1 MSVRA
6 LIRDLTVILGPRHG
20 RALRV
25 YLVWVALYGVLQGV
39 AAALLVPIL
48 RELFAGRFAWDWV
61 AVLAAAVLA
70 ACVAHYV
77 QAMKGFAVAL
87 VVLTTM
93 HERVGDH
100 VASLP
105 MGWFNSEKVGRLAR
119 IVTSGTVSVG
129 GLFAHLLTP
138 LVSGVATPATIAV
151 ATLFF
156 DWRLGIAMLVCAP
169 LLSLI
174 FSVSGRLVG
183 KGDELTEAAGV
194 TAANRVVEFARHQRT
209 LRAFGRGV
217 QGHQPLEDAIAEQH
231 RVGRRAMWMSVPGI
245 MAGGFGVQLAFTA
258 LIVLSVVLALG
269 GSVDIA
275 TLVAVL
281 ALAARFTGPLGEVA
295 ALSGAVRMAHNDV
308 RRISAVLDEKPLPE
322 PVNPIPA
329 ELKPLRP
336 GEIELDGVSF
346 GYTAERPVLKDVS
359 FTVPPRTMTA
369 LVGASG
375 SGKTTITRLIARFW
389 DVSDGAILV
398 GGTDVREQG
407 TEALMAQVSLV
418 FQDVYL
424 FDDTLAANI
433 RIGRPDAT
441 DEEVREAAR
450 LAGVDEIVQRLPDGW
465 QTKVGEGGASL
476 SGGERQRVSIARA
489 IIKDAPI
496 VLLDEATAALDA
508 ENERFVQEALHT
520 LKERSTLLVIAH
532 RLQTVVA
539 ADQILVLDDGAIV
552 ERGTH
557 PELIQAEGRYA
568 AFLAERDRARGWRL
582 TASG

>member
-1 MSVRA
+1 MSIRA
-6 LIRDLTVILGPRHG
+6 LIRDLTVILGPRHHP
-20 RALRV
+20 ALRA
-25 YLVWVALYGVLQGV
+25 YLAWVAAYGVLQGV
-39 AAALLVPIL
+39 AAALLVPVL
-48 RELFAGRFAWDWV
+48 RELFAGRFAWDWM
-61 AVLAAAVLA
+61 AVLTAAVLA

-87 VVLTTM
+87 VVLTSM

-100 VASLP
+100 VAALP
-105 MGWFNSEKVGRLAR
+105 MGWFNSEKVGRLSR

-174 FSVSGRLVG
+174 FSVSGRLVA
-183 KGDELTEAAGV
+183 KGGELTDAAGV

-217 QGHQPLEDAIAEQH
+217 QGHQPLEDAIGEQH

-245 MAGGFGVQLAFTA
+245 MAGGFGVQLAFTV
-258 LIVLSVVLALG
+258 LIVMGVVLGLG

-322 PVNPIPA
+322 PTEP
-329 ELKPLRP
+329 KPVMRP

-346 GYTAERPVLKDVS
+346 GYTPERPVLKDVS

-369 LVGASG
+369 LVGTSG

-389 DVSDGAILV
+389 DVGSGTIRV
-398 GGTDVREQG
+398 GGTDVRDQG
-407 TEALMAQVSLV
+407 TEALMTQVSLV

-424 FDDTLAANI
+424 FDDTLEANI
-433 RIGRPDAT
+433 RLGRPDAT
-441 DEEVREAAR
+441 DQEILEAAR
-450 LAGVDEIVQRLPDGW
+450 LAGVDEIEERLPDGW

-539 ADQILVLDDGAIV
+539 ADQIVVLDDGGIV

-557 PELIQAEGRYA
+557 PELMNADGRYA

-582 TASG
+582 AVSG

>member
-1 MSVRA
+1 MSIRA
-6 LIRDLTVILGPRHG
+6 LIRDLTVILGPRH
-20 RALRV
+20 RPALRA
-25 YLVWVALYGVLQGV
+25 YLAWVAAYGVLQGV
-39 AAALLVPIL
+39 AAALLVPVL
-48 RELFAGRFAWDWV
+48 RELFAGRFAWDWM
-61 AVLAAAVLA
+61 AVLTVAVLA

-87 VVLTTM
+87 VVLTSM

-100 VASLP
+100 VAALP
-105 MGWFNSEKVGRLAR
+105 MGWFDSEKVGRLSR

-174 FSVSGRLVG
+174 FSVSGRLVA
-183 KGDELTEAAGV
+183 KGGELTDAAGV

-217 QGHQPLEDAIAEQH
+217 QGHQPLEDAIGEQH

-245 MAGGFGVQLAFTA
+245 MAGGFGVQLAFTV
-258 LIVLSVVLALG
+258 LIVMGVVLGLG

-322 PVNPIPA
+322 PTEP
-329 ELKPLRP
+329 KPVMRP

-346 GYTAERPVLKDVS
+346 GYTPERPVLKDVS

-369 LVGASG
+369 LVGTSG

-389 DVSDGAILV
+389 DVGSGTIRV
-398 GGTDVREQG
+398 GGTDVRDQG
-407 TEALMAQVSLV
+407 TEALMTQVSLV

-424 FDDTLAANI
+424 FDDTLEANI
-433 RIGRPDAT
+433 RLGRPDAT
-441 DEEVREAAR
+441 DQEIREAAR
-450 LAGVDEIVQRLPDGW
+450 LAGVDEIVERLPDGW

-508 ENERFVQEALHT
+508 ENERYVQEALHT

-539 ADQILVLDDGAIV
+539 ADQIVVLDDGGIV

-557 PELIQAEGRYA
+557 PELMNADGRYA

-582 TASG
+582 TVSG

>member
-6 LIRDLTVILGPRHG
+6 LIRDLTVILGPRHR
-20 RALRV
+20 RALRM
-25 YLVWVALYGVLQGV
+25 YLAWLVAYGVLQGL
-39 AAALLVPIL
+39 AAALLVPVL

-77 QAMKGFAVAL
+77 QAMKGFAVAI

-100 VASLP
+100 VTALP
-105 MGWFNSEKVGRLAR
+105 MGWFDSEKVGRLSR
-119 IVTSGTVSVG
+119 IVTSGTISVS
-129 GLFAHLLTP
+129 GLFAHLLNP
-138 LVSGVATPATIAV
+138 LISGVATPATIAM

-156 DWRLGIAMLVCAP
+156 DWRLGIAMLVFAP

-183 KGDELTEAAGV
+183 RGDELTDAAGV

-217 QGHQPLEDAIAEQH
+217 QGHQPLEDAITEQH

-245 MAGGFGVQLAFTA
+245 MAGGFGAQLAFTV
-258 LIVLSVVLALG
+258 LIVLGVVLALG

-275 TLVAVL
+275 TLVAVV
-281 ALAARFTGPLGEVA
+281 ALAARFTSPLGEVA

-308 RRISAVLDEKPLPE
+308 RRIAAVLDEKPLPE
-322 PVNPIPA
+322 PVQP
-329 ELKPLRP
+329 KPVVRP

-346 GYTAERPVLKDVS
+346 GYTTERAVLKNVS
-359 FTVPPRTMTA
+359 FMVPPRTMTA

-389 DVSDGAILV
+389 DVGAGAIRV
-398 GGTDVREQG
+398 GGVDVREQG

-424 FDDTLAANI
+424 FDDTLEANI
-433 RIGRPDAT
+433 RLGRPDAT
-441 DEEVREAAR
+441 DHEIREAAR
-450 LAGVDEIVQRLPDGW
+450 LAGVDEIVERLPNGW

-539 ADQILVLDDGAIV
+539 ADQIVVLDDGAIV

-557 PELIQAEGRYA
+557 PELLQADGRYA